1 MNFPMMNID
10 RKEELRSESV
20 GSAAIAQKPPAR
32 DAREWGNDE
41 VMAQDETQSD
51 KQSDS
56 FSREELENLISEAE
70 EHLEAKNVKLKFNIL
85 ENNDTVQVEIV
96 DSNGKTI
103 RKIPDDE
110 LIKLT
115 KSLKDLGQ
123 GFLDRMS

>member
-32 DAREWGNDE
+32 EWRNDE